1 MKYVRKNV
9 YLYQVY
15 VRKNVMVDM
24 NYLQK
29 NVKIICK
36 ELFYRILYNGRNVLT
51 ESH

>member
-15 VRKNVMVDM
+15 VQKNVMVDM

-36 ELFYRILYNGRNVLT
+36 ELFYRIL
-51 ESH
+51 

>member
-15 VRKNVMVDM
+15 VWKNVMVDM

-29 NVKIICK
+29 NVKILCK
-36 ELFYRILYNGRNVLT
+36 ELFYRIL
-51 ESH
+51 